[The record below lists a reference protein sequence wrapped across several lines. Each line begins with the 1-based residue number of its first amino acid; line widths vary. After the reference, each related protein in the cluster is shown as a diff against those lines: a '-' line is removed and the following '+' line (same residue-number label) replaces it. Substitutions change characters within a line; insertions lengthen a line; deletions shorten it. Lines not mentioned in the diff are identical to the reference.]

1 MRAQSPQAYAKI
13 TREVATLSRLQ
24 HPSVVRYY
32 QVGVASQGCK
42 VNAANLQNHLRRFL
56 GPESGAR
63 CSNILSGHGP
73 PA

>member
-32 QVGVASQGCK
+32 QVGLASCIGCRAK
-42 VNAANLQNHLRRFL
+42 
-56 GPESGAR
+56 
-63 CSNILSGHGP
+63 
-73 PA
+73 